1 MEWYEITNESEIDS
15 PALLVYPD
23 RIEANIER
31 MIEIAGGPERL
42 RPHVK
47 TYKIPEIV
55 KAQMRYGIRKFKC
68 ATIAEAEMLA
78 RCDVPDVLLAYQPVG
93 PKINRLLTLIQQ
105 FPDTRFSA
113 ITDSLQILSQIA
125 GVFSATNHTLPL
137 YEDLDIGM
145 HRTGVAVD
153 QTALKLIRGIEER
166 SCFQFA
172 GLHIY
177 DGQIGNVDYR
187 SREALIDKSWHQINM
202 LIEKIDAAELP
213 HPEIIIGGTPSFPFH
228 ARRPNV
234 ELSPGTVLLW
244 DHGYTIICPD
254 LPFEPAAVLLC
265 RVVSKP
271 TDESVTLDL
280 GTKAIASE
288 MQAPRAFFPGLPD
301 SKVVMHNEEH
311 LVLQFKGANEL
322 IIGQCLYAIPWHIC
336 PTVALHAEVGVV
348 DNGRVNNTWTVVA
361 RNRKL
366 TV

>member
-1 MEWYEITNESEIDS
+1 MDWYKITNESEIDS
-15 PALLVYPD
+15 PALLLYPD

-31 MIEIAGGPERL
+31 MIQIAGGPERL

-55 KAQMRYGIRKFKC
+55 KLQMQHGIRKFKC

-113 ITDSLQILSQIA
+113 ITDSLEVLNQITHI
-125 GVFSATNHTLPL
+125 FSTTNHTLPL
-137 YEDLDIGM
+137 YADLDIGM
-145 HRTGVAVD
+145 HRTGVASD
-153 QTALKLIRGIEER
+153 QTALTLIRAIEESSSVR
-166 SCFQFA
+166 FA
-172 GLHIY
+172 GLHVY
-177 DGQIGNVDYR
+177 DGQIGNVDYQ
-187 SREALIDKSWHQINM
+187 SRAGLIDKAWEHINM
-202 LIEKIDAAELP
+202 LIEKIMMAGFP
-213 HPEIIIGGTPSFPFH
+213 SPTIIAGGTPSFPYH

-234 ELSPGTVLLW
+234 DLSPGTVLLW

-265 RVVSKP
+265 RAVSKP
-271 TDESVTLDL
+271 TNESVTLDL

-288 MQAPRAFFPGLPD
+288 MQAPRAYFPGLPD
-301 SKVVMHNEEH
+301 STVVMHNEEH

-322 IIGQCLYAIPWHIC
+322 VIGQCLYAIPWHIC

-348 DNGRVNNTWTVVA
+348 KNGSVTTTWKVVA
-361 RNRKL
+361 RDRKL